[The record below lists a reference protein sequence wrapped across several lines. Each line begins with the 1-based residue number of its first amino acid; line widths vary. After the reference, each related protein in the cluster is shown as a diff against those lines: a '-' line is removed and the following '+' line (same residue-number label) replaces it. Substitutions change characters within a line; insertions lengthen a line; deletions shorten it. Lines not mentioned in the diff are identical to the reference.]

1 MDAHLA
7 LQKMQLFRP
16 YFMQL
21 HEATHNSSLSLGHG
35 DELVLNPDP
44 AAVRNLVVNEVGHE
58 VAEKMAAAIARWTFG
73 PEVAKIFGLL
83 DIIHKFQAVYQGIQN
98 TKLVNEQNRSL
109 RAEAIQKKLSMFIA
123 IKARAIVRKNP
134 GLDEFKVRDW
144 LYRTY
149 MEYTKRLQ
157 ERQKYQNRD
166 DSRCGKVKVQTSIS
180 NPK

>member
-1 MDAHLA
+1 MDAHFA
-7 LQKMQLFRP
+7 LQKMQNFRA

-44 AAVRNLVVNEVGHE
+44 AAVRNLVANEVGHD

-83 DIIHKFQAVYQGIQN
+83 DIILKFQAVYQGIQN
-98 TKLVNEQNRSL
+98 VKLVNEQNRSL

-123 IKARAIVRKNP
+123 IKARAITQKNP
-134 GLDEFKVRDW
+134 TLDEFKVRDW
-144 LYRTY
+144 LYRNY
-149 MEYTKRLQ
+149 MEYEKLMRERLQ
-157 ERQKYQNRD
+157 YQLMD
-166 DSRCGKVKVQTSIS
+166 DSRCGRMKIQPTMR
-180 NPK
+180 PA